1 MNFTTSVT
9 NLARLVGEA
18 NNVEYLFV
26 LESVQ
31 PPIAIRS
38 FRVGLEFLNATNF
51 RKFFNPESRSSH
63 ESWAF
68 RVKCVGSS
76 IPNAYITCVQILTSM
91 SSTVYFPDP

>member
-9 NLARLVGEA
+9 KLARLVGEA

-38 FRVGLEFLNATNF
+38 FRVGLEFLFEYTLLL
-51 RKFFNPESRSSH
+51 
-63 ESWAF
+63 W
-68 RVKCVGSS
+68 
-76 IPNAYITCVQILTSM
+76 L
-91 SSTVYFPDP
+91 YFIEGLCWVLV